1 MEEEKRGFSQEEIDH
16 FCEELKRFNSPL
28 VYDALFFKYGLRNQI
43 LRKEVKP
50 VLRDMKMA
58 GPALTVRGNVKAVSL
73 DEEFDRA
80 GRGPLGGM
88 WVRVADMVEEHPN
101 CIVCVQPG
109 YTEVSVLGDILGMT
123 WKYAGMQGLV
133 CDGPVRDTQGFLEEN
148 IPVFCTDTFPICAE
162 GHWQMLEGNEP
173 LWMHGQLGE
182 VLVNPGD
189 FIFGDSDAVLI
200 IPKEYVEGVIED
212 CLKRAGNETV
222 TKKSIREGMKA
233 RELWG
238 RDGHGGQIG

>member
-1 MEEEKRGFSQEEIDH
+1 MA
-16 FCEELKRFNSPL
+16 L

-133 CDGPVRDTQGFLEEN
+133 CDGPVRDTGIFRRTSLSLYRH
-148 IPVFCTDTFPICAE
+148 FSDLCRRALADA
-162 GHWQMLEGNEP
+162 EGNEP

-189 FIFGDSDAVLI
+189 LFFGDSTR
-200 IPKEYVEGVIED
+200 Y
-212 CLKRAGNETV
+212 
-222 TKKSIREGMKA
+222 
-233 RELWG
+233 
-238 RDGHGGQIG
+238 